1 MKRCSGEALTA
12 RKQPRQARAR
22 LTVDAI
28 FEATIQ
34 VLLSKGLSALTTTRV
49 AERAGVSVGTL
60 YQYFPQ
66 KQALLFALLQRH
78 LEAVA
83 DAVSATCTC
92 CLGMSLGDMSDALV
106 KGLSGGEDAGYC
118 RHTGTLYG
126 CCGKLDT
133 DDLLGTIAQRNH
145 AAIRTLLLSAED
157 ATFDRPDAVAFNPSC
172 DTRRGDTR
180 CVGARCHARRSN
192 RLAAGIALALQ
203 SLPGCTIP
211 SSLRSPDIGR
221 PLAS

>member
-34 VLLSKGLSALTTTRV
+34 VLLSQGLSALTTTRV

-83 DAVSATCTC
+83 EVVTATCTC

-106 KGLSGGEDAGYC
+106 KGFLEAKTKDIAAT
-118 RHTGTLYG
+118 RALYMVAAE
-126 CCGKLDT
+126 LDT

-145 AAIRTLLLSAED
+145 AAIRTLLLSAKD
-157 ATFDRPDAVAFNPSC
+157 ATFDRPDAVAFTLRATLAGA
-172 DTRRGDTR
+172 TRAVLERDATPGDLTALQQELPLLCR
-180 CVGARCHARRSN
+180 AYLVARSN
-192 RLAAGIALALQ
+192 
-203 SLPGCTIP
+203 
-211 SSLRSPDIGR
+211 
-221 PLAS
+221 PL